1 MPEIPD
7 DFLSFTSRVALRL
20 EAAPVDEF
28 EERLLDLAAL
38 AFTLW
43 RGARALE
50 ACEKSRRISA
60 AHKENPEGFSNPS
73 LFPLTKGR

>member
-28 EERLLDLAAL
+28 EERLLDLATL

-50 ACEKSRRISA
+50 AKDRNENSPATSSGATVSA
-60 AHKENPEGFSNPS
+60 GRPERGA
-73 LFPLTKGR
+73 R